1 MFDFILG
8 RTKKESIA
16 MRLPILYG
24 ILNSIRKR
32 SSRLTFSQCGEDLT
46 VLKYLPERDGMYVD
60 IGGGHPVIG
69 SNSFLLDK
77 RGYTGTIV
85 EPINKFSEK
94 FKKRRNVVKVFET
107 VCAPG
112 NKAVDFYE
120 FENSFLSTSSKEVA
134 DALLTSGEKLVSKKR
149 LVSKLLSELGVA
161 AMPSM
166 PSLLDVD
173 VEGLDLDVL
182 KSNDWSTFR
191 PRVILVESQLQNR
204 QVIQDYLGKL
214 NYALTEVCE
223 ITLVFVSKEY
233 LQS

>member
-1 MFDFILG
+1 MFDFALE
-8 RTKKESIA
+8 RATKESIA
-16 MRLPILYG
+16 MRLPLLYG
-24 ILNSIRKR
+24 VLNSIRKR

-69 SNSFLLDK
+69 SNTFLLDK

-85 EPINKFSEK
+85 EPITKFSEK
-94 FKKRRNVVKVFET
+94 FKRRRNIKQVFET
-107 VCAPG
+107 VCASG
-112 NKAVDFYE
+112 KRVVDFYE
-120 FENSFLSTSSKEVA
+120 FENSFLSTSSNEVA
-134 DALLTSGEKLVSKKR
+134 DALLTSGERLVSKKK
-149 LVSKLLSELGVA
+149 LVSKLLSELGVE

-204 QVIQDYLGKL
+204 FLIEDYLGKM
-214 NYALTEVCE
+214 NYTLAEICE
-223 ITLVFVSKEY
+223 ITLVFVSRDY
-233 LQS
+233 LQ